1 MKKQFNRM
9 LGRLA
14 VKYPRIF
21 SRFISFNLKDI

>member
-21 SRFISFNLKDI
+21 ARFISFNIKDI